1 MNRVWGKTTFEGRMV
16 ERSYAAE
23 DGDLVALHG

>member
-23 DGDLVALHG
+23 DGDLAHL